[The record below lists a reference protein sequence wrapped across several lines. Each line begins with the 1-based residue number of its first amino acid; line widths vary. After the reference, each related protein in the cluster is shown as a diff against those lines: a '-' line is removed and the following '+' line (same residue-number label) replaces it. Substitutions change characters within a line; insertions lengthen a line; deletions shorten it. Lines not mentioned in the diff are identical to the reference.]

1 MKQIDEIRA
10 DIMARLEQAQQR
22 AAQLAARQKVGVG
35 NDHLVLRGPQGLAVG
50 TLDAGA
56 VAYVVAQHQGG
67 HRAASVSGTGW
78 HLLGSLGGVAV
89 VQTGGDT
96 DTGETGPVTDGG
108 VAGQAPAADPVAPV
122 AEAVVQTASADADKI
137 MLYLQNDTRWAWRTA
152 DGIATDLEVDAGLVG
167 EALDAL
173 VTKGSLRRKA
183 KRDDATVK
191 VYALVPA
198 AGTVTVTVD
207 DLVSY
212 LRSHS
217 RFTKRTKAAN
227 EARAKQVS
235 VRGGAPPVAG
245 NGSAPAGRPPAPGAG
260 RLHHRFL
267 QRHHRL
273 HDQRPGRRRL
283 HL

>member
-1 MKQIDEIRA
+1 MEKQSSPFISITANEIHVTINGRPSPFSS
-10 DIMARLEQAQQR
+10 LE
-22 AAQLAARQKVGVG
+22 
-35 NDHLVLRGPQGLAVG
+35 
-50 TLDAGA
+50 
-56 VAYVVAQHQGG
+56 
-67 HRAASVSGTGW
+67 S
-78 HLLGSLGGVAV
+78 LLGSLGGVAV

-217 RFTKRTKAAN
+217 RFTKRTKAAIARN
-227 EARAKQVS
+227 FAGADPAQLDSAISEAKRVGKVKQY
-235 VRGGAPPVAG
+235 
-245 NGSAPAGRPPAPGAG
+245 
-260 RLHHRFL
+260 
-267 QRHHRL
+267 
-273 HDQRPGRRRL
+273 RRRRDSAEL
-283 HL
+283 FGYIGY